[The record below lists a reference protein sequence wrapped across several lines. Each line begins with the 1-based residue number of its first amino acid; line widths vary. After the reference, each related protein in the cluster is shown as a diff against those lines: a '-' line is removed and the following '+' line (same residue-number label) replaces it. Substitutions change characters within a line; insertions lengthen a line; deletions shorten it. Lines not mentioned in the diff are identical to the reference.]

1 MTVTTRPSI
10 DIFMDCG
17 ILFNFPVN
25 VRRAYTIHSDDDII
39 LIFGESQHFLHHNN
53 SRRFVLISFSVVSM
67 DLEDVLKEDTHSVDM
82 IHDETAPYLPVNL
95 DLQVFG
101 DIYIFVFLYLLVL
114 SIVLC

>member
-1 MTVTTRPSI
+1 MMT
-10 DIFMDCG
+10 
-17 ILFNFPVN
+17 LF
-25 VRRAYTIHSDDDII
+25 

-67 DLEDVLKEDTHSVDM
+67 DLEDTHSVDM